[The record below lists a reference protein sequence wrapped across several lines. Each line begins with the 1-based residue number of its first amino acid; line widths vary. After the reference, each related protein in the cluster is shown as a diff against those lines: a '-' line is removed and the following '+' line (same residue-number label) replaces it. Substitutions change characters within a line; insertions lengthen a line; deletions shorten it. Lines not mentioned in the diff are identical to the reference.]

1 MDLRVYFLR
10 QKVEDDEIALRWC
23 ETTKMVA
30 DLGTKLLPED
40 QFVFLR
46 DLMNGYALVKAA
58 GHQDVP
64 VGVFDVATASKS
76 KSRL

>member
-1 MDLRVYFLR
+1 MDLRVYYLR
-10 QKVEDDEIALRWC
+10 QKVEDDEVALKWC
-23 ETTKMVA
+23 ETTKMIA

-64 VGVFDVATASKS
+64 AGVFRVSK
-76 KSRL
+76 KN